1 MKKSINSLLG
11 VFLLISSPLLAQTIK
26 SPLYGEV
33 GLGIGQTL
41 FGNDTKAKLQQALG
55 GGGFDPGTG
64 NNISMGFYVAPEKW
78 RGLGIGSRIR
88 GTFGAP
94 VDGSGGD
101 SYIFNYYNLALSAKY
116 YPSGQFSKGLYG
128 RGSFGFGQF
137 TTKRLNEGNANK
149 TYDHQY
155 ALGTSLMVG
164 AGYTFP
170 FRRTSLSVEAE
181 WESSSRTG
189 TVDKVGDVNFRSGQ
203 LGLNVIL
210 GF

>member
-1 MKKSINSLLG
+1 MVSSIKYSLW
-11 VFLLISSPLLAQTIK
+11 VMLLVSSPLFAQTTK
-26 SPLYGEV
+26 SPVYGEV

-41 FGNDTKAKLQQALG
+41 FGSQTKAKLQQALG

-64 NNISMGFYVAPEKW
+64 NNISMAFYVAPETW

-128 RGSFGFGQF
+128 RGSVGFGQF
-137 TTKRLNEGNANK
+137 TAKRLNEESTNK
-149 TYDHQY
+149 TYVHQY
-155 ALGTSLMVG
+155 ALGTSLMAG

-170 FRRTSLSVEAE
+170 FRRTSLSIEAE

-189 TVDKVGDVNFRSGQ
+189 TVDQVGEVNFRSGQ